1 MPKTTLP
8 LDDHPSSIADESTAI
23 LRTKLYRPPLPRDLV
38 PRAGMEARLEALRHR
53 PVTLISSAAG
63 YGKSTMASLW
73 LEGWGGPYG
82 WVSLDENDNDLRL
95 FLSYLLAAI
104 QNAIPGACEKTES
117 LIQASQLP
125 PLPVLSRY
133 LLNDIDEIKTP
144 FILVL
149 DDFHKIHEKAVLD
162 LMTAVLTYP
171 PRNQHLMLL
180 VRRDSLLA
188 TSTLRARGQVNEIGV
203 SELMFTAAETTIFL
217 KNAIRISVDE
227 KTAARIH
234 DKLEGWPA
242 GMRLISQSL
251 KSSGDMDRLLAGL
264 KGGFA
269 VIVDYLM
276 TEALSWLPQRM
287 TRLLSAT
294 AILDRFC
301 APLCDAL
308 FEPDDRT
315 GKGEFD
321 GFALVNRL
329 QEENLFLIALDTE
342 NHWFRYHHLFRDL
355 LQSQLKE
362 RCSSAAI
369 AAHHLRASKWFAEKD
384 LIDEAL
390 QHAIAANDIE
400 YAVKLVER
408 HYDDLLNTEQW
419 NRLDRWIKILPP
431 EEVAKRPL
439 LLTAKGFYFE
449 SGGRIAELYAT
460 LDRIELLLS
469 TIPLDSAAYGQVH
482 GEYHALLAERQFFS
496 SDPELAIA
504 SYKQAMRL
512 LPQNAR
518 IGKYIA
524 TIFGSLSFAISGD
537 SDRGFR
543 VVHEVLDRP
552 SMFQIVDP
560 WKLHLCLC
568 IHHSFQG
575 DLSSVEDHAMRAI
588 ALSKSRNHPVN
599 LLPAF
604 YFLGTLNYWRNNLS
618 EAAAYMEVFLGNM
631 YVVRPVYYAIC
642 AYIRALIYL
651 SRGQGEK
658 ARRVIESVTSYG
670 RESGNG
676 SVIELGRA
684 FEVEMALRQARS
696 GDVPRLM
703 KGVNFN
709 LFPPFWLDYFPQLT
723 WVKALIAMDS
733 PDNDQEAA
741 RQLDKWSEWG
751 RSTHNTKFLIEVLAL
766 QAVLLCKQGRD
777 VAALKKLRESLSL
790 AEPGGFIRTFVDLG
804 PPMND
809 LLKRLQKQ
817 NVSVN
822 YIENL
827 LSAFSNEDT
836 VVAPESVGQSVASE
850 DQPFGPRTTSQPLVE
865 PLTNRELD
873 VLELMM
879 QRLQNKEIAEK
890 LFISNQTVKTH
901 SRNIYQKLN
910 VSNRRKAVARAIRL
924 GIITGK

>member
-82 WVSLDENDNDLRL
+82 WVSLDDNDNDLRL

-104 QNAIPGACEKTES
+104 QNAIPGACEKTQS

-133 LLNDIDEIKTP
+133 LLNDIDEIEVP

-203 SELMFTAAETTIFL
+203 SELMFTAAETVIFL
-217 KNAIRISVDE
+217 NNAIGISVDE

-242 GMRLISQSL
+242 GMRLILQSL
-251 KSSGDMDRLLAGL
+251 KSSGDIDRLLAGL

-276 TEALSWLPQRM
+276 AEALSRLPQRM
-287 TRLLSAT
+287 TRLLAAT

-308 FEPDDRT
+308 LKPDDRT
-315 GKGEFD
+315 GKGGVD

-329 QEENLFLIALDTE
+329 QKENLFLIALDKE

-355 LQSQLKE
+355 LQSQLEK
-362 RCSSAAI
+362 RCNAVAI
-369 AAHHLRASKWFAEKD
+369 AEYHLRASKWFAEND

-390 QHAIAANDIE
+390 AHAIAANDME
-400 YAVKLVER
+400 YAVKLVAQ
-408 HYDDLLNTEQW
+408 HHDDLLNTEQW
-419 NRLDRWIKILPP
+419 NRLNRWLNLLPP
-431 EEVAKRPL
+431 EMVAKRPS

-449 SGGRIAELYAT
+449 SCGRIAELYAT
-460 LDRIELLLS
+460 LDRIAPLLS
-469 TIPLDSAAYGQVH
+469 TIPPDSTAYGQVH
-482 GEYHALLAERQFFS
+482 GEYYALLTERQFFS
-496 SDPELAIA
+496 FEPESTMA
-504 SYKQAMRL
+504 SYQKAVRL
-512 LPQNAR
+512 LPPKAR
-518 IGKYIA
+518 HGKFIA
-524 TIFGSLSFAISGD
+524 TIFGSLSFAVNGD
-537 SDRGFR
+537 SDQGLRLIY
-543 VVHEVLDRP
+543 ECLDRP

-560 WKLHLCLC
+560 WKLHQCLCLY
-568 IHHSFQG
+568 HEFQG

-588 ALSKSRNHPVN
+588 ALSKSRKHPVS
-599 LLPAF
+599 LLHAF

-618 EAAAYMEVFLGNM
+618 EA
-631 YVVRPVYYAIC
+631 
-642 AYIRALIYL
+642 
-651 SRGQGEK
+651 
-658 ARRVIESVTSYG
+658 
-670 RESGNG
+670 
-676 SVIELGRA
+676 
-684 FEVEMALRQARS
+684 
-696 GDVPRLM
+696 
-703 KGVNFN
+703 
-709 LFPPFWLDYFPQLT
+709 
-723 WVKALIAMDS
+723 
-733 PDNDQEAA
+733 
-741 RQLDKWSEWG
+741 
-751 RSTHNTKFLIEVLAL
+751 
-766 QAVLLCKQGRD
+766 
-777 VAALKKLRESLSL
+777 
-790 AEPGGFIRTFVDLG
+790 
-804 PPMND
+804 
-809 LLKRLQKQ
+809 
-817 NVSVN
+817 VSVHRR
-822 YIENL
+822 I
-827 LSAFSNEDT
+827 
-836 VVAPESVGQSVASE
+836 
-850 DQPFGPRTTSQPLVE
+850 FGEYVCCET
-865 PLTNRELD
+865 
-873 VLELMM
+873 
-879 QRLQNKEIAEK
+879 
-890 LFISNQTVKTH
+890 
-901 SRNIYQKLN
+901 
-910 VSNRRKAVARAIRL
+910 
-924 GIITGK
+924 GILRDLCLYTGAYLPATGSSGKSKKRH